1 MLGRVRI
8 RRAGG
13 GFTPTPPEGNFYR
26 FMSISGW
33 SLLPIYRLRN
43 RIFSTGALR
52 APPGKP
58 PQHNTPPPHPRL
70 APLPPHLPALPPA
83 HPSHVVF
90 HRVEVDGGV
99 LYAVAVRCSP
109 ALRHPAQPR
118 PPRASRED
126 SPVHSTSSSSGAAG
140 LWSSMARPWLW
151 LSMALVVHFY
161 HFTWI
166 LQKQFCTYARKSGQ
180 LLPVP

>member
-1 MLGRVRI
+1 
-8 RRAGG
+8 
-13 GFTPTPPEGNFYR
+13 
-26 FMSISGW
+26 MSISGW
-33 SLLPIYRLRN
+33 SLLPIYRLTPKKPNFFYR
-43 RIFSTGALR
+43 RAARAAGQATAAQHPA
-52 APPGKP
+52 APPSPG
-58 PQHNTPPPHPRL
+58 
-70 APLPPHLPALPPA
+70 APAPTFASVASPA

-99 LYAVAVRCSP
+99 LYGVAVRCSP

-126 SPVHSTSSSSGAAG
+126 SPVHSTLSSSGAAG